1 MDVHRKL
8 SIVIPTK
15 DRYYYLKQLIQYIQ
29 TLQLKDVEVVVQ
41 DNSENN
47 NEILRF
53 LEDQPFPFV
62 QYHHQIDPVSVSKN
76 IDLAIGNARGEY
88 ICLIGDDDGIL
99 PNIVDCVDW
108 MKAND
113 IEAVRP
119 AVVIYN
125 WPDYENLGKPELSG
139 ALLHNDFSTQ
149 AQILHPIDELRKLA
163 VRGFK
168 HIYTIPKAYQGI
180 VKRSCLEAVKSI
192 GGTYCPGPSPDMANA
207 VALSF
212 VVKKFAVLQTP
223 VVIVGQSQ
231 FVGGGERTLK
241 GAVKRIEEV
250 PFLPQ
255 NAKDTWDSRIPKVW
269 CTQTVW
275 PESAIKAIQYMNRE
289 QEIFIDFEY
298 ILAWFIQTHPHES
311 ALAWPLSQSKQKLI
325 AFRLYYILVAPL
337 RSGITRLKSLFS
349 KNQTWEGL
357 NNLVSGIKTIEEAG
371 KYISRS
377 HPNAMHFPLK

>member
-1 MDVHRKL
+1 MNVRRKL

-15 DRYYYLKQLIQYIQ
+15 DRYYYLKQLIQYLQ
-29 TLQLKDVEVVVQ
+29 TFQLEDLEVVVQ

-47 NEILRF
+47 AEILAF
-53 LEDQPFPFV
+53 LENQTFPFV
-62 QYHHQIDPVSVSKN
+62 QYHHQATSVSVSQN

-88 ICLIGDDDGIL
+88 ICLIGDDDGVL
-99 PNIVDCVDW
+99 PNIIDCVDW

-139 ALLHNDFSTQ
+139 ALLHNDFSEQ
-149 AQILHPIDELRKLA
+149 AQVLNPIEELRKLA
-163 VRGFK
+163 ARGFK

-180 VKRSCLEAVKSI
+180 VKRSCLEAIKSI

-231 FVGGGERTLK
+231 FVGGGERKLK

-289 QEIFIDFEY
+289 QDVIIDFEY

-311 ALAWPLSQSKQKLI
+311 ALAWPLSQQKQKLLSY
-325 AFRLYYILVAPL
+325 RLYYNLVAPL
-337 RSGITRLKSLFS
+337 RSGIMQVKGMFS
-349 KNQTWEGL
+349 KTQKWEGL
-357 NNLVSGIKTIEEAG
+357 DHLVSGIKTIEEAG
-371 KYISRS
+371 KYMGKNYSA
-377 HPNAMHFPLK
+377 AMRFPIK